1 MNVYYRILEVIRNF
15 NNLVVYLW
23 SINLVVVYYVFK
35 ILEGVFFVLLYD
47 FKSNIIRKVILIY
60 FIDEVR
66 EV

>member
-1 MNVYYRILEVIRNF
+1 MNVYYSILEVIRNF